1 VCVGVW
7 GDEGE
12 GGEGR
17 CGRGARWKKITHLRK
32 LAPKSAPLRRASLK
46 RLSKSPASSSKGAP
60 SARLY
65 ADAQRRSPP
74 SKRHFKRTQNLVK
87 SADVELCTMLR
98 EAK

>member
-17 CGRGARWKKITHLRK
+17 PPPPRWKKITHLRK